1 MKRNRKRYII
11 AEAVPDFV
19 NLARQRAIWE
29 MNRRNGRSRVA
40 RVVVDSWFDS
50 AGELWTPNRLAPV
63 YLPSLKISDGDGPCF
78 GSLQKSRTCAGSAER
93 RQKSC

>member
-29 MNRRNGRSRVA
+29 MNRRTDGRALRG
-40 RVVVDSWFDS
+40 RC
-50 AGELWTPNRLAPV
+50 R
-63 YLPSLKISDGDGPCF
+63 
-78 GSLQKSRTCAGSAER
+78 
-93 RQKSC
+93 